1 MATLASLG
9 AAALGPGRE
18 LARLGGRVA
27 RDTLGAP
34 ARWTLLSALDVALSA
49 LDAAVSSPVAEEA
62 LERIRASAVAD
73 DVLERLVGRAVDSP
87 AAERLVGRAVDSPAA
102 ERLVG
107 RAVDSPGAERLVGRV
122 IDSRMLDAAMLQ
134 LLESDGLWVLVEKI
148 AQSPA
153 VTAAISQQG
162 LGFADQMAGVV
173 RDRSRTADDR
183 LERLVR
189 RLARRA
195 PRDVAP
201 AGNGPPSAP

>member
-27 RDTLGAP
+27 RDALGAP
-34 ARWTLLSALDVALSA
+34 ARWALLSALDVALST
-49 LDAAVSSPVAEEA
+49 LDAAASSPVAEEA

-73 DVLERLVGRAVDSP
+73 DVLERLVA
-87 AAERLVGRAVDSPAA
+87 RAVDSPAA

-134 LLESDGLWVLVEKI
+134 LLEKAMGCGSWW
-148 AQSPA
+148 
-153 VTAAISQQG
+153 
-162 LGFADQMAGVV
+162 
-173 RDRSRTADDR
+173 RRSRK
-183 LERLVR
+183 
-189 RLARRA
+189 ARR
-195 PRDVAP
+195 
-201 AGNGPPSAP
+201 